1 MCIRDRVYAIQHP
14 FTGEMLYPSNGR
26 CWRYQQSSMLEYMQG
41 WCNYRLENLHDEK
54 ERARVCG
61 IDESAVRKDVLAIV
75 LEEPLEVSAA
85 KAQKVYNRGRWPGF
99 YFTKGGYG
107 GIARKTYLENVGGR
121 LPTCLLYTS
130 FAVPVW
136 PSRRHKYACPEAIV
150 PHCLP
155 SLSVSI

>member
-1 MCIRDRVYAIQHP
+1 MRFSTHSQEKCYIRQMGGAGVISNPQCWNICKVGAI
-14 FTGEMLYPSNGR
+14 TALKT
-26 CWRYQQSSMLEYMQG
+26 YMMK
-41 WCNYRLENLHDEK
+41 K

-121 LPTCLLYTS
+121 LPTNLWMYEETG
-130 FAVPVW
+130 
-136 PSRRHKYACPEAIV
+136 HTDEAKKRAYQLV
-150 PHCLP
+150 RWAF
-155 SLSVSI
+155 SV

>member
-1 MCIRDRVYAIQHP
+1 MASRYKNPDNDVAPWKSSDAFAPGAATHQGMVYAIQHP

-85 KAQKVYNRGRWPGF
+85 KAQKVYNRCRWPGF

-121 LPTCLLYTS
+121 LPTHL
-130 FAVPVW
+130 W
-136 PSRRHKYACPEAIV
+136 M
-150 PHCLP
+150 
-155 SLSVSI
+155 